1 MKQGVQMQ
9 KPVVL
14 FMGTPEFAVPSL
26 EILLRQGYPVV
37 GVVTQ
42 PDRPKGRGKHLAKP
56 PVKQFAE
63 AHQLPVFQPERV
75 WAPEFLQQFKQLA
88 PDLVVVAAF
97 GQILPKAIL
106 EQPRLGCINVHPS
119 LLPKYRGAAPLNW
132 TIIRGE
138 TKTGVTIM
146 QMDEGMDSGDILLQ
160 EETAIGSRETV
171 GDLHDRLAAMGA
183 QMLIRTIEMI
193 EAGTLARIPQDRA
206 AATFA
211 PRLKKDDGLIR
222 WEADVHDI
230 IRLIRGLSPSPGA
243 YTFLDGRTLK
253 IFQAAGLDGQ
263 ATALPGTIRNN
274 GKELLIAAGNGSV
287 SLLDVQMEGKKRI
300 SVQDFLRGCR
310 LQTGDRLG

>member
-1 MKQGVQMQ
+1 MH

-26 EILLRQGYPVV
+26 KILLQHDYSVAAV
-37 GVVTQ
+37 TTQ
-42 PDRPKGRGKHLAKP
+42 PDRPKGRGKHLAQP
-56 PVKQFAE
+56 PVKIFAE

-75 WAPEFLQQFKQLA
+75 RAPEFLEQFKKLA

-97 GQILPKAIL
+97 GQILPQAIL

-138 TKTGVTIM
+138 TETGVTIM

-160 EETAIGSRETV
+160 EETAIGTRETV
-171 GDLHDRLAAMGA
+171 GDLHDRLAQMGA
-183 QMLIRTIEMI
+183 QMLIRAIEMI
-193 EAGTLARIPQDRA
+193 EAGTLVGIPQDSA

-211 PRLKKDDGLIR
+211 PRLKKEDGMIR

-243 YTFLDGRTLK
+243 YTFLNGRTLK
-253 IFQAAGLDGQ
+253 IFQAVGVDEQ
-263 ATALPGTIRNN
+263 ATASPGAIRNN
-274 GKELLIAAGNGSV
+274 ETELLVAAGNGSV
-287 SLLDVQMEGKKRI
+287 SLLEVQQEGKKRI

-310 LQTGDRLG
+310 LRTGDRLG

>member
-1 MKQGVQMQ
+1 MR
-9 KPVVL
+9 KPAVL

-26 EILLRQGYPVV
+26 EILLRRGYPVV
-37 GVVTQ
+37 GVTTQ
-42 PDRPKGRGKHLAKP
+42 PDRPKGRGKHLAQP

-75 WAPEFLQQFKQLA
+75 RSPEFLQQFKQLA

-138 TKTGVTIM
+138 TRTGVTIM

-160 EETAIGSRETV
+160 EETAIGPRETV
-171 GDLHDRLAAMGA
+171 GDLHDRLALMGA
-183 QMLIRTIEMI
+183 QVLIRTIERI
-193 EAGTLARIPQDRA
+193 EAGTLARIPQDPA
-206 AATFA
+206 AVTFA
-211 PRLKKDDGLIR
+211 PRLKKEDGLIR
-222 WEADVHDI
+222 WEAGVHDLI
-230 IRLIRGLSPSPGA
+230 QLIRGLSPSPGA
-243 YTFLDGRTLK
+243 YTFTDGKTLK
-253 IFQAAGLDGQ
+253 IFQADGLDEQ
-263 ATALPGTIRNN
+263 ATTPPGTLRNN

-287 SLLDVQMEGKKRI
+287 SLLDVQLEGKKRI
-300 SVQDFLRGCR
+300 SIQDFLRGCR
-310 LQTGDRLG
+310 LRTGDRLG